1 MSVNRDF
8 TTSQINE
15 VAYSDLDFFFNSH
28 PMTKDVII
36 LHNVSSI
43 KRSVRNLVLT
53 NSYEKIYNPYVYA
66 DVLGSLFENFDPI
79 LVTKLK
85 SKIEQVLQ
93 FEPRV
98 RIEDIRISSV
108 EQLDRNGINIT
119 IVFTP
124 INRIR
129 KETIDIFIERVR

>member
-8 TTSQINE
+8 STLQINE
-15 VAYSDLDFFFNSH
+15 VAYSDLDFFFNPH
-28 PMTKDVII
+28 PMTKDVVI
-36 LHNVSSI
+36 LNNVSAI

-53 NSYEKIYNPYVYA
+53 NSYERLYNPYIYA

-79 LVTKLK
+79 LIIKLK

-93 FEPRV
+93 FEPRIKV
-98 RIEDIRISSV
+98 EDIRISSV
-108 EQLDRNGINIT
+108 EELDRNGINIT

-124 INRIR
+124 INRLR
-129 KETIDIFIERVR
+129 KETIDVFIERVR